1 MAVYTD
7 ITEDDLR
14 NFLTQYDV
22 GSLTSYKGIAEGVEN
37 SNFLLHTTKDPLIL
51 TLYEKRVEKSDLPFF
66 LGLMQH
72 LAAKGLSC
80 PLPLPRKDGELLGE
94 LSGRPAALISFLEG
108 MWLRKPE
115 AKHCREV
122 GKALAAM
129 HLAGEGFE
137 IKRPNA
143 LSVEGWKVLW
153 EKSED
158 RAEEVEK
165 GLKDEIRPEIDY
177 LAAHWPKDLPAGV
190 IHADLFQDNV
200 FFLGDEL
207 SGLIDFYFACNDLL
221 AYDVS
226 ICLNAWCF
234 EKDGAYNVTKGK
246 ALLEGYQSVRP
257 LSEAELEALP
267 LLARGS
273 ALRFFLTRLYDW
285 LTTPEGALV
294 VKKTRWNICASCG
307 STVPSPLS
315 PNTGWPANEACRYF
329 HRWRLLRQSGS
340 GRLGCGA
347 ALRRG
352 GEGTLRRR
360 GRDHQQP
367 HGTDGG
373 DFRTQC
379 AQGPLRSRS
388 FHRQR
393 LCEGRHHQVDF
404 WLEKEGLEDSR

>member
-1 MAVYTD
+1 LAVYTD

-14 NFLTQYDV
+14 NFLTQYDA

-94 LSGRPAALISFLEG
+94 LSSRPAALISFIEG
-108 MWLRKPE
+108 VWLRKPE

-143 LSVEGWKVLW
+143 LSVEGWQVLW
-153 EKSED
+153 DRSEA
-158 RAEEVEK
+158 RADEVEK
-165 GLKDEIRPEIDY
+165 GLKQEIRPEIDY

-257 LSEAELEALP
+257 LSEAELDALP

-294 VKKTRWNICASCG
+294 VKKD
-307 STVPSPLS
+307 PL
-315 PNTGWPANEACRYF
+315 EYLRKLRF
-329 HRWRLLRQSGS
+329 HRSIGHVAEYGLV
-340 GRLGCGA
+340 
-347 ALRRG
+347 
-352 GEGTLRRR
+352 GE
-360 GRDHQQP
+360 
-367 HGTDGG
+367 
-373 DFRTQC
+373 
-379 AQGPLRSRS
+379 
-388 FHRQR
+388 
-393 LCEGRHHQVDF
+393 
-404 WLEKEGLEDSR
+404 

>member
-153 EKSED
+153 DKSEA
-158 RAEEVEK
+158 RADEVEK

-234 EKDGAYNVTKGK
+234 EKDGAYDVTKGK

-257 LSEAELEALP
+257 LSAAELEALP

-294 VKKTRWNICASCG
+294 VKKD
-307 STVPSPLS
+307 PL
-315 PNTGWPANEACRYF
+315 EYLRKLRF
-329 HRWRLLRQSGS
+329 HRSIATVAEYGL
-340 GRLGCGA
+340 A
-347 ALRRG
+347 
-352 GEGTLRRR
+352 GE
-360 GRDHQQP
+360 
-367 HGTDGG
+367 
-373 DFRTQC
+373 
-379 AQGPLRSRS
+379 
-388 FHRQR
+388 
-393 LCEGRHHQVDF
+393 
-404 WLEKEGLEDSR
+404 

>member
-14 NFLTQYDV
+14 SFLTQYDV

-37 SNFLLHTTKDPLIL
+37 SNFLLHTTRDPLIL
-51 TLYEKRVEKSDLPFF
+51 TLYEKRVEKNDLPFF

-72 LAAKGLSC
+72 LAARGLSC

-122 GKALAAM
+122 GRALAAM

-137 IKRPNA
+137 ITRPNA

-153 EKSED
+153 DKSET
-158 RAEEVEK
+158 RADEVEK
-165 GLKDEIRPEIDY
+165 GLRDEIRPELDY

-257 LSEAELEALP
+257 LSAEELDALP

-285 LTTPEGALV
+285 LTTPEGAMV
-294 VKKTRWNICASCG
+294 VKKD
-307 STVPSPLS
+307 PL
-315 PNTGWPANEACRYF
+315 EYLRKLRF
-329 HRWRLLRQSGS
+329 HRSIGHVAEYGLV
-340 GRLGCGA
+340 
-347 ALRRG
+347 
-352 GEGTLRRR
+352 GE
-360 GRDHQQP
+360 
-367 HGTDGG
+367 
-373 DFRTQC
+373 
-379 AQGPLRSRS
+379 
-388 FHRQR
+388 
-393 LCEGRHHQVDF
+393 
-404 WLEKEGLEDSR
+404 

>member
-7 ITEDDLR
+7 ISEDDLKH
-14 NFLTQYDV
+14 FLAQYDV
-22 GSLTSYKGIAEGVEN
+22 GELTSYKGIAEGVEN
-37 SNFLLHTTKDPLIL
+37 TNFLLHTTKDPLIL

-66 LGLMQH
+66 LGLKQH
-72 LAAKGLSC
+72 LFAKGLSC

-94 LSGRPAALISFLEG
+94 LSDRPAALISFLEG

-129 HLAGEGFE
+129 HVAAEGFE

-143 LSVEGWKVLW
+143 LSVDGWKVLW
-153 EKSED
+153 DKSEA
-158 RAEEVEK
+158 RADEVEK
-165 GLKDEIRPEIDY
+165 GLQQEIRSDLDF
-177 LAAHWPKDLPAGV
+177 LAANWPSDLPAGV

-200 FFLGDEL
+200 FFLGDTL

-246 ALLEGYQSVRP
+246 ALLEGYQTVRP
-257 LSEAELEALP
+257 LSEAELNALP

-294 VKKTRWNICASCG
+294 VKKD
-307 STVPSPLS
+307 PL
-315 PNTGWPANEACRYF
+315 EYLRKLRF
-329 HRWRLLRQSGS
+329 HRSI
-340 GRLGCGA
+340 A
-347 ALRRG
+347 HYT
-352 GEGTLRRR
+352 EY
-360 GRDHQQP
+360 
-367 HGTDGG
+367 
-373 DFRTQC
+373 
-379 AQGPLRSRS
+379 
-388 FHRQR
+388 
-393 LCEGRHHQVDF
+393 
-404 WLEKEGLEDSR
+404 GLADR

>member
-7 ITEDDLR
+7 ITEDDLKS
-14 NFLTQYDV
+14 FLEAYDA
-22 GSLTSYKGIAEGVEN
+22 GELTSYKGIAEGVEN
-37 SNFLLHTTKDPLIL
+37 TNFLLHTTKSPLIL

-66 LGLMQH
+66 LGLMHH
-72 LAAKGLSC
+72 LADKGLSC

-153 EKSED
+153 EKSRE
-158 RAEEVEK
+158 RADEVEK
-165 GLKDEIRPEIDY
+165 GLQQEIQPEIDF
-177 LAAHWPKDLPAGV
+177 LAENWPKDLPAGV

-200 FFLGDEL
+200 FFLGDGL
-207 SGLIDFYFACNDLL
+207 SGLIDFYFACNDFL

-257 LSEAELEALP
+257 LNAEELNALP

-294 VKKTRWNICASCG
+294 VKKDPIEYLRK
-307 STVPSPLS
+307 L
-315 PNTGWPANEACRYF
+315 RF
-329 HRWRLLRQSGS
+329 HRSINDV
-340 GRLGCGA
+340 A
-347 ALRRG
+347 
-352 GEGTLRRR
+352 EY
-360 GRDHQQP
+360 
-367 HGTDGG
+367 
-373 DFRTQC
+373 
-379 AQGPLRSRS
+379 
-388 FHRQR
+388 
-393 LCEGRHHQVDF
+393 
-404 WLEKEGLEDSR
+404 GLASE

>member
-158 RAEEVEK
+158 RADEVEK

-294 VKKTRWNICASCG
+294 VKKD
-307 STVPSPLS
+307 PL
-315 PNTGWPANEACRYF
+315 EYLRKLRF
-329 HRWRLLRQSGS
+329 HRSIATVAEYGL
-340 GRLGCGA
+340 A
-347 ALRRG
+347 
-352 GEGTLRRR
+352 GE
-360 GRDHQQP
+360 
-367 HGTDGG
+367 
-373 DFRTQC
+373 
-379 AQGPLRSRS
+379 
-388 FHRQR
+388 
-393 LCEGRHHQVDF
+393 
-404 WLEKEGLEDSR
+404 

>member
-14 NFLTQYDV
+14 QFLGQYDV
-22 GSLTSYKGIAEGVEN
+22 GELTSYKGIAEGVEN
-37 SNFLLHTTKDPLIL
+37 SNFLLHTTSDPLIL

-115 AKHCREV
+115 ARHCREV
-122 GKALAAM
+122 GKALAAL

-137 IKRPNA
+137 IERPNA

-153 EKSED
+153 DKAEA
-158 RAEEVEK
+158 RADEVEA
-165 GLKDEIRPEIDY
+165 GLREEIRPEIDF

-257 LSEAELEALP
+257 MSDAELDALP

-294 VKKTRWNICASCG
+294 VKKD
-307 STVPSPLS
+307 PL
-315 PNTGWPANEACRYF
+315 EYLRKLRF
-329 HRWRLLRQSGS
+329 HRSIGHV
-340 GRLGCGA
+340 A
-347 ALRRG
+347 
-352 GEGTLRRR
+352 EY
-360 GRDHQQP
+360 
-367 HGTDGG
+367 
-373 DFRTQC
+373 
-379 AQGPLRSRS
+379 
-388 FHRQR
+388 
-393 LCEGRHHQVDF
+393 
-404 WLEKEGLEDSR
+404 GLAE

>member
-72 LAAKGLSC
+72 LVAKGLSC

-153 EKSED
+153 DKSED
-158 RAEEVEK
+158 RADEVEK

-257 LSEAELEALP
+257 LGEAELEALP

-294 VKKTRWNICASCG
+294 VKKD
-307 STVPSPLS
+307 PL
-315 PNTGWPANEACRYF
+315 EYLRKLRF
-329 HRWRLLRQSGS
+329 HRSIATVAEYGL
-340 GRLGCGA
+340 A
-347 ALRRG
+347 
-352 GEGTLRRR
+352 GE
-360 GRDHQQP
+360 
-367 HGTDGG
+367 
-373 DFRTQC
+373 
-379 AQGPLRSRS
+379 
-388 FHRQR
+388 
-393 LCEGRHHQVDF
+393 
-404 WLEKEGLEDSR
+404 